1 MCQHNKVQ
9 KIAKPRHTQKRRNK
23 PGEPDIPQSSSEL
36 FCWALLLTISA
47 VYSLGSCLSTF
58 KSVLSHRLLPV
69 ACAINRNVVVFLPAP
84 VSSSSPFLFF
94 HLCPNCWLPCR
105 TVAVLFAMCVSYQHK
120 KSLAAK
126 RAWNPRCFAGRKY
139 LKRFKTLLWAERL
152 CKPYANWHG
161 YIQNCIAYHESWPL

>member
-1 MCQHNKVQ
+1 MFWRCQTPNKNIAVCQHNKVQ

-94 HLCPNCWLPCR
+94 SSLSQLLAP
-105 TVAVLFAMCVSYQHK
+105 VSYCRCSVCDVCFLSTQEIPSSK
-120 KSLAAK
+120 KGMESKMFRRPQVLEK
-126 RAWNPRCFAGRKY
+126 VQNPFVGRKAVQ
-139 LKRFKTLLWAERL
+139 TL
-152 CKPYANWHG
+152 C
-161 YIQNCIAYHESWPL
+161 